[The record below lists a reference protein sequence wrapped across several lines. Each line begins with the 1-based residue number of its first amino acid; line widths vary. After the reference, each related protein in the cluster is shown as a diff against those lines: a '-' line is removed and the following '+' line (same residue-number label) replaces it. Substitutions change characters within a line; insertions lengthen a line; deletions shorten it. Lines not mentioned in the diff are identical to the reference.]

1 MSTSK
6 KKKDNQKQIKIRSE
20 KDLDIEFNNFYSILD
35 NLCQL
40 LILN

>member
-35 NLCQL
+35 NLC
-40 LILN
+40 